1 MRILHIDE
9 QRGWRGG
16 EQQASWLIQGL
27 AKRGHRVLIAGCAQ
41 GEFIDSRH
49 GDVEISRIPLP
60 FRGELDLWTAWKLSQ
75 IVRRERVDI
84 VHAHSSHA
92 HSMAV
97 YARRWAGRGKVVVSR
112 RVSFAPRDN
121 ALNRW
126 KYKQPDKF
134 ICVSNK
140 VRDVLREAGIVET
153 KLEVVHSSVDL
164 TRLDVEPLS
173 RAELG
178 VPEGVPLLVSAGAL
192 VGHKDH
198 EALVTAMAQ
207 VRRKLPAARLVIA
220 GEGELRGR
228 IEARIAELGLGDCI
242 TLLGHRNDAPRLI
255 RAADVYVSSSW
266 SEGLGTSILEALA
279 CRTPV
284 VATLAGGA
292 DEMVKPGETG
302 YLVPSRNPDA
312 LAEAVVESLSNRGQA
327 RAMAENG
334 RRLIE
339 EQFVTERMIE
349 GTLRVYESVLYS

>member
-1 MRILHIDE
+1 MKILHIDE

-27 AKRGHRVLIAGCAQ
+27 AKRGHRVLIAGCPG
-41 GEFIDSRH
+41 GEFLASRH
-49 GDVEISRIPLP
+49 GGIEVIRFPLP
-60 FRGELDLWTAWKLSQ
+60 FRGEVDLWTAWRLAQ
-75 IVRRERVDI
+75 IIRREQVDI
-84 VHAHSSHA
+84 LHAHSSHA

-97 YARRWAGRGKVVVSR
+97 YARHWAGRGKVIVSR
-112 RVSFAPRDN
+112 RVSFAPRNN

-134 ICVSNK
+134 ICVSQK
-140 VRDVLREAGIVET
+140 VRDVLREAGIAEN
-153 KLEVVHSSVDL
+153 KLEVVYSSVDL
-164 TRLDVEPLS
+164 ARLDVEPLS
-173 RAELG
+173 RTELG
-178 VPEGVPLLVSAGAL
+178 IPEGVPLLVSAGAL

-198 EALVTAMAQ
+198 ETLVASMSL
-207 VRRKLPAARLVIA
+207 VRRSLPTARLAIA
-220 GEGELRGR
+220 GEGELRPQ

-242 TLLGHRNDAPRLI
+242 TLLGHRKDAPRLI

-302 YLVPSRNPDA
+302 YLVPNRNPGA
-312 LAEAVVESLSNRGQA
+312 LAEAVVASLGNRSQS

-339 EQFVTERMIE
+339 EQFVTERMVE
-349 GTLRVYESVLYS
+349 GTLRVYESVL